1 MESMII
7 PSTSDPSCSTSFM
20 SRWSYQE
27 TDKYE
32 VMCDE
37 VLTINDLITGF
48 APFRSCNR
56 AFDVFLGLRSKD
68 QKEVLIN
75 AWQEISQKIEQFPEE
90 GPRQEGTFYEKT
102 IREKALLMKEPIF
115 NLFNY
120 FAAQKGTSIKKL
132 QEKLAKRMVQEFP
145 HTNELAELKSLEKCF
160 SDAILTALEK
170 LKAAEAQEKHMEADT
185 PYTNSL
191 KEQLEGLKL

>member
-1 MESMII
+1 
-7 PSTSDPSCSTSFM
+7 M